1 MKISIKEVQ
10 GICLISISGRIDSR
24 CSVDLERALYK
35 AISDS
40 SRIVIDLAD
49 TQYISSSGLRVLLAG
64 KKRLDERG
72 GEMILLQ
79 LQPVVRDVFE
89 IAGLGRM
96 FLIKKSWEDALS
108 AIKTRPKLFCSI
120 IEAGVKDILFCQN
133 LCFAVLLAAGL

>member
-108 AIKTRPKLFCSI
+108 AIKTRP
-120 IEAGVKDILFCQN
+120 
-133 LCFAVLLAAGL
+133 